1 MLLFQSFFHQ
11 PVFQHISDF
20 HLICFGKGEMAVAAY
35 ADVGQAHNA
44 GIAAV
49 AVDTVG
55 EGLRHT
61 YGCVQSTA
69 VMPSAGCLPRCN
81 RRAGSRTGRFKRAA
95 FRPQNLQRL
104 RKSWQPAS
112 ARGGNRNA
120 AAGEIGAVGD
130 AGSEAERGVILRVQ
144 VA

>member
-1 MLLFQSFFHQ
+1 
-11 PVFQHISDF
+11 
-20 HLICFGKGEMAVAAY
+20 MAVAAY

-55 EGLRHT
+55 ESLRHMDALNPPLW
-61 YGCVQSTA
+61 CPVR
-69 VMPSAGCLPRCN
+69 VVCRN
-81 RRAGSRTGRFKRAA
+81 IIAA
-95 FRPQNLQRL
+95 LEAEQADLNAQLSNPEL
-104 RKSWQPAS
+104 RKSRQPAN

-130 AGSEAERGVILRVQ
+130 AGSEAERGWFLGFR
-144 VA
+144 